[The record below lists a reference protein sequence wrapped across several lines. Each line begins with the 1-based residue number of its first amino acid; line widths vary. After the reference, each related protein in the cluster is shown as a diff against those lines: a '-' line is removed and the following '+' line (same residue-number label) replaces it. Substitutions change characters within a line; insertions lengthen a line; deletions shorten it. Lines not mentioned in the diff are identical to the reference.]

1 MPNCDYNALEGI
13 WKTKDYS
20 CLGQRQEFVA
30 LCNDIFWDS
39 VEFGW
44 IKLTNEFIL
53 DVVAFIDELLNNRI
67 SNIKP

>member
-1 MPNCDYNALEGI
+1 MKN
-13 WKTKDYS
+13 KDYS
-20 CLGQRQEFVA
+20 SLGLSQEFVA
-30 LCNDIFWDS
+30 LCDDIFWDS

-53 DVVAFIDELLNNRI
+53 DVVTLIDELLNNRI